1 MKTKRP
7 DVQAERLSG
16 TAENYLSSIYKLEEW
31 GVTPAAAQLAEY
43 IRQLPKAEGLG
54 TTLPSVLGMLR
65 RLAREGLVEMSAQ
78 KQIHL
83 TPTGRTQAETTIRRH
98 RLAERMVVDLFGME
112 LHLACIEGH
121 RLEHAISPKLEEHI
135 WERLG
140 KPTTCPFG
148 GPIPGSAYQPPP
160 GGTLSLVEARPQRTY
175 VVDRIAEEDPILLR
189 YLVERGVLPGAE
201 LTVVDAGYYRGVLTF
216 QTDKGEGSIGYQAA
230 PRVRL
235 RRPPSGGQQGARA

>member
-1 MKTKRP
+1 MMKTKRP

-121 RLEHAISPKLEEHI
+121 RLEHAISPLLEEKI
-135 WERLG
+135 IAKLG
-140 KPTTCPFG
+140 NPETCPFG
-148 GPIPGSAYQPPP
+148 HPVPGSAYRSPKDAIPLDQTEP
-160 GGTLSLVEARPQRTY
+160 GTEWI
-175 VVDRIAEEDPILLR
+175 VDRIPEDDQGLLD
-189 YLVERGVLPGAE
+189 YLVANSVLPGE
-201 LTVVDAGYYRGVLTF
+201 VVSIEEVAPSRGVITLVCNDNHVAF
-216 QTDKGEGSIGYQAA
+216 SHAVGSKIWACPRPKEG
-230 PRVRL
+230 
-235 RRPPSGGQQGARA
+235 

>member
-121 RLEHAISPKLEEHI
+121 RLEHAISPS
-135 WERLG
+135 WRS
-140 KPTTCPFG
+140 TS
-148 GPIPGSAYQPPP
+148 GSAWASPPP
-160 GGTLSLVEARPQRTY
+160 APSAAQS
-175 VVDRIAEEDPILLR
+175 
-189 YLVERGVLPGAE
+189 RGVRTSRRP
-201 LTVVDAGYYRGVLTF
+201 
-216 QTDKGEGSIGYQAA
+216 AA
-230 PRVRL
+230 P
-235 RRPPSGGQQGARA
+235 